1 MSHPIDIE
9 PIKMIQKIVKIS
21 ILSKCTRRIM
31 KKRQQDMYVEEENH
45 IKQNVYTNGKNKRVF
60 ADSKE
65 NHGMRFTRLK
75 RLERNQHE
83 SLIIFSNHNL
93 KKLLLNK
100 DLS

>member
-1 MSHPIDIE
+1 MSQPIDIE

-60 ADSKE
+60 ADPKE

-93 KKLLLNK
+93 KKL
-100 DLS
+100 